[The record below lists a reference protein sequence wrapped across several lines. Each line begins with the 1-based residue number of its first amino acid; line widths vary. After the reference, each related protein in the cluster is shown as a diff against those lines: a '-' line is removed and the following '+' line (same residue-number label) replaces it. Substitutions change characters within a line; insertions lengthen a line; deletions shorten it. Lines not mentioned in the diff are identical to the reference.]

1 MIFPPGFLPYFFFYF
16 LSYFTFFFHICFVI
30 GRPILPIRSVFTDVG
45 YQSTLKLQDKSDPND
60 KFNVRTEIGKFEKNK
75 KQTEAIPMKPIDPS
89 KEARLNPGVI
99 KRVPPT
105 GKYYINLIL
114 YHIYFIEM
122 LEFYFYTLKIRKSL
136 FSAL

>member
-1 MIFPPGFLPYFFFYF
+1 MIFSPDFYLIF
-16 LSYFTFFFHICFVI
+16 SFTFFHILLFFSYVFVI

-114 YHIYFIEM
+114 YHIYFIEIF
-122 LEFYFYTLKIRKSL
+122 LHIENSYISKYYELYFR
-136 FSAL
+136 

>member
-1 MIFPPGFLPYFFFYF
+1 MPAYKGFNFLIIFFSYFIIFHIF
-16 LSYFTFFFHICFVI
+16 LS

-75 KQTEAIPMKPIDPS
+75 KQVEAIPMKPIDPT

-105 GKYYINLIL
+105 GKI
-114 YHIYFIEM
+114 
-122 LEFYFYTLKIRKSL
+122 
-136 FSAL
+136 

>member
-1 MIFPPGFLPYFFFYF
+1 MKTQISLPNNQQVIVIFPPDFSLIFSFTFFHI
-16 LSYFTFFFHICFVI
+16 LLFFFHICFVI

-114 YHIYFIEM
+114 YHIY
-122 LEFYFYTLKIRKSL
+122 L
-136 FSAL
+136 

>member
-1 MIFPPGFLPYFFFYF
+1 MKTQISLPNNRQVSDFFPGFFPYFFFFISFICY
-16 LSYFTFFFHICFVI
+16 YFFHICIFVI

-105 GKYYINLIL
+105 GKSI
-114 YHIYFIEM
+114 
-122 LEFYFYTLKIRKSL
+122 
-136 FSAL
+136 

>member
-1 MIFPPGFLPYFFFYF
+1 MIFYGFLPYYFFYF
-16 LSYFTFFFHICFVI
+16 LSYLTIFVI

-122 LEFYFYTLKIRKSL
+122 LEFYFYTLKIGNSL
-136 FSAL
+136 LVHYKE

>member
-1 MIFPPGFLPYFFFYF
+1 MKTQISLPNNQQVSDFPPRIFTLFFLLLSFIFY
-16 LSYFTFFFHICFVI
+16 YFFFHICFVI

-105 GKYYINLIL
+105 GK
-114 YHIYFIEM
+114 
-122 LEFYFYTLKIRKSL
+122 
-136 FSAL
+136 

>member
-1 MIFPPGFLPYFFFYF
+1 MYFFLYSNAMTLAFIVIVYHVF
-16 LSYFTFFFHICFVI
+16 LSYIFVI

-114 YHIYFIEM
+114 YHIY
-122 LEFYFYTLKIRKSL
+122 L
-136 FSAL
+136 

>member
-1 MIFPPGFLPYFFFYF
+1 MLLFF
-16 LSYFTFFFHICFVI
+16 SYIFVI

-114 YHIYFIEM
+114 YHIYFIQFFLHIKNSYIPKYYE
-122 LEFYFYTLKIRKSL
+122 LYFR
-136 FSAL
+136 

>member
-1 MIFPPGFLPYFFFYF
+1 MRRSKSGYYSESGFYLFHSYYTIFPYFF
-16 LSYFTFFFHICFVI
+16 LL

-60 KFNVRTEIGKFEKNK
+60 KFNVRTEIGKFEKK
-75 KQTEAIPMKPIDPS
+75 KVEAIPMKPIDPI

-105 GKYYINLIL
+105 GKYILISH
-114 YHIYFIEM
+114 YV
-122 LEFYFYTLKIRKSL
+122 
-136 FSAL
+136 